1 MEKPT
6 IVTLDGS
13 NEQDS
18 TLTFEQA
25 FGDYSEAR
33 GRRRGGGFL
42 ARMRAKRQ
50 ARRIERIRMRAER
63 KRARQQMRAE
73 QQEARQMRKDTRK
86 SRRVARKSMGDDG
99 SDDAGSEDSGSEDSG
114 SGSGSGS
121 GYGSSTQDTTEEP
134 PSSNDGNGEGEYQT
148 TQDGDYEAGVQ
159 EEEQVDNEQG
169 ISDEESG
176 FTGEVSFDGTIAMS
190 EDDVR
195 WNEYFSS
202 AEGSRK
208 INPEIKKLARKIEQ
222 TKEFISRIENNLRGL
237 IIANA
242 DKTKIAHIRK
252 QLAFYR
258 NRLANLEGKLAG
270 YSSFEGDYS
279 EARGGRRA
287 VSRRKAEVRH
297 AKREARKERKAVIRA
312 NRKNARL
319 ERRGRG
325 VTEVESGLNPE
336 LGDNSIEVPADETSS
351 FSAQG
356 TGLIGLDEQYD
367 IDAPETRKFDLNF
380 SNADGSTLKSLNIK
394 NIAIGVAI
402 GVVAVILIKKLSK

>member
-13 NEQDS
+13 GEENS

-25 FGDYSEAR
+25 FGDYSELR
-33 GRRRGGGFL
+33 GRGRARRHKR
-42 ARMRAKRQ
+42 RMERQ
-50 ARRIERIRMRAER
+50 QNRIERRRQR
-63 KRARQQMRAE
+63 KRARQEMRSE
-73 QQEARQMRKDTRK
+73 QQEARQSRKDTRK
-86 SRRVARKSMGDDG
+86 SRRLSRKAMGDDG
-99 SDDAGSEDSGSEDSG
+99 SEDTASDESSDSG
-114 SGSGSGS
+114 SGSGS
-121 GYGSSTQDTTEEP
+121 STRDTTDEP
-134 PSSNDGNGEGEYQT
+134 QSEGGYEGEYQT
-148 TQDGDYEAGVQ
+148 TQDGDLEAGQQ
-159 EEEQVDNEQG
+159 EEDQVDNEQG
-169 ISDEESG
+169 ESDEASG
-176 FTGEVSFDGTIAMS
+176 FTGDVSFDGTIEMS

-202 AEGSRK
+202 AEGAKK
-208 INPEIKKLARKIEQ
+208 INPNVRNLARRIEQ
-222 TKEFISRIENNLRGL
+222 HKEVISRIENNLRGL
-237 IIANA
+237 IIGNA
-242 DKTKIAHIRK
+242 DKTKITHVRK
-252 QLAFYR
+252 QLAWHR
-258 NRLANLEGKLAG
+258 NKLKEQEGKLAG
-270 YSSFEGDYS
+270 YSSFDGDYS

-319 ERRGRG
+319 EKRGRG

-336 LGDNSIEVPADETSS
+336 IGNNQIEVPADETSS
-351 FSAQG
+351 FSSQG

-380 SNADGSTLKSLNIK
+380 SNADGTTSKSLNIK